1 MYLSLMRV
9 SVASRMAKPS
19 AKSAN
24 MIIISSLRWL
34 RTWQSPRTSYLCVLS
49 EDVKSGNG
57 CMEVAL
63 GDWWDER
70 EGGQGRAVMVFF
82 MSDLP
87 VVSEISYRDNC
98 MTSLPRERPYVP
110 TSC

>member
-1 MYLSLMRV
+1 
-9 SVASRMAKPS
+9 
-19 AKSAN
+19 
-24 MIIISSLRWL
+24 
-34 RTWQSPRTSYLCVLS
+34 
-49 EDVKSGNG
+49 
-57 CMEVAL
+57 MEVAL

-98 MTSLPRERPYVP
+98 MTSLPRERPDVP